1 MESLFQDIEKS
12 ERIVTCYDE
21 KLRRYN
27 TQLKTCI
34 DELLQHNVSVANVP
48 LVIECV
54 LNMVNIKPNKL
65 PLRSTVIDMNLQRL
79 CLSQKHVAE
88 VFSKKENTTV
98 LTDETSKFGLKYMG
112 YEAADADGNLWVLGL
127 RDIEKNL
134 AIILLLNEI
143 LNDLNDI
150 SESCDEIASKDIIKH
165 ICATLSDRAATE
177 TKFNSLLESYRK
189 DVLPLIY
196 SNYDTFSDVAKQK
209 LETLCNFLSVALTCK
224 PCRCSTIVYFTSRKS
239 FIYKSRT

>member
-1 MESLFQDIEKS
+1 M
-12 ERIVTCYDE
+12 
-21 KLRRYN
+21 
-27 TQLKTCI
+27 
-34 DELLQHNVSVANVP
+34 
-48 LVIECV
+48 
-54 LNMVNIKPNKL
+54 
-65 PLRSTVIDMNLQRL
+65 
-79 CLSQKHVAE
+79 
-88 VFSKKENTTV
+88 KK
-98 LTDETSKFGLKYMG
+98 
-112 YEAADADGNLWVLGL
+112 ADADGNLWVLGTL
-127 RDIEKNL
+127 RQNL
-134 AIILLLNEI
+134 AIILLFNEI

-177 TKFNSLLESYRK
+177 MNFNSLLESYRK

-239 FIYKSRT
+239 FI

>member
-1 MESLFQDIEKS
+1 M
-12 ERIVTCYDE
+12 
-21 KLRRYN
+21 
-27 TQLKTCI
+27 
-34 DELLQHNVSVANVP
+34 
-48 LVIECV
+48 
-54 LNMVNIKPNKL
+54 
-65 PLRSTVIDMNLQRL
+65 
-79 CLSQKHVAE
+79 
-88 VFSKKENTTV
+88 KK
-98 LTDETSKFGLKYMG
+98 
-112 YEAADADGNLWVLGL
+112 ADADGNLWVLGTL
-127 RDIEKNL
+127 RQNL
-134 AIILLLNEI
+134 AIILLFNEI

-177 TKFNSLLESYRK
+177 MKFNSLLESYRK

-239 FIYKSRT
+239 FI